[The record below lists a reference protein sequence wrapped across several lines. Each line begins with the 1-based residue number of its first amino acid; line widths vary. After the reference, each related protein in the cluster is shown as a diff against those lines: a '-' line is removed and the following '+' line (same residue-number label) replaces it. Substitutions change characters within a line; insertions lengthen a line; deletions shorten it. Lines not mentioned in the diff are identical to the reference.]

1 MTFKVIVCVLYVKK
15 KGAMSC
21 VAHVTNM
28 VGKMEIS
35 S

>member
-1 MTFKVIVCVLYVKK
+1 MMFKVIVYVLYVKE
-15 KGAMSC
+15 KGVMSY

-35 S
+35 G